1 MGYPV
6 CKDEYAQA
14 LKQKMAEKTALV
26 ISTTYCGY
34 CNKAKSL
41 LGRYNIE
48 HSEIVLDNLNPNDQM
63 EISNCIYG
71 RNQRFVPF
79 IYLKSQPIGGYG
91 ELVKLQQSGVLE
103 SEEYSKTQES

>member
-103 SEEYSKTQES
+103 SEEYNKP